1 MSTSVT
7 AASPNT
13 FTGVSSYASDLQ
25 QVITRAVNI
34 AALPLQLMQNQLQKM
49 SDQSTELSALDTKFS
64 ALQTAIQQ
72 LDSSLGVSSYSA
84 TSSDS
89 SLVSASV
96 SAGAAEGTYT
106 IDVSDPGSSSTSI
119 SDSSLPAVS
128 DPNSTS
134 ISTSSSFTLTV
145 NGTTTT
151 INPDSNTL
159 SSLAQAINA
168 ASAGVQASVINTGG
182 STPQYQL
189 VLRSTELGP
198 DTIQLNDGS
207 QDLLDTLTTGGLA
220 TYDVN
225 GLGASIQSNSRT
237 VTLAPGLTI
246 NLLQATPSGQPVTV
260 TVSRDA
266 SSASTAVSNFVTAY
280 NAVHTELES
289 QVGQSGGSLQ
299 GQNIVYQLFN
309 SLSQMALYSGSS
321 GAVRTLADMGVTLDD
336 TGQLTFDS
344 SQFNSDS
351 VDALQNFLG
360 GASTG
365 GFLQAATNALNGVE
379 DATSGSLKM
388 AIQDLNGQIANEND
402 QISTEDQ
409 KIIDLQNNV
418 TQQVAAADALIAS
431 LESQKTYMT
440 GLFQSMMYSNEY
452 STSGNSQSG

>member
-1 MSTSVT
+1 
-7 AASPNT
+7 
-13 FTGVSSYASDLQ
+13 
-25 QVITRAVNI
+25 
-34 AALPLQLMQNQLQKM
+34 
-49 SDQSTELSALDTKFS
+49 
-64 ALQTAIQQ
+64 
-72 LDSSLGVSSYSA
+72 
-84 TSSDS
+84 
-89 SLVSASV
+89 V

-225 GLGASIQSNSRT
+225 GLGNSIQSNSRT

-409 KIIDLQNNV
+409 KIVDLQNNV

-452 STSGNSQSG
+452 STNGNSQSG

>member
-7 AASPNT
+7 APAPNT

-119 SDSSLPAVS
+119 SGSSLPVVS

-134 ISTSSSFTLTV
+134 ISASSSFTLTV

-159 SSLAQAINA
+159 ASLAQAINA

-207 QDLLDTLTTGGLA
+207 QDLLDKLTTGGLA

-289 QVGQSGGSLQ
+289 QVGQSGGPLQ

-309 SLSQMALYSGSS
+309 SLSQIALYSGSS

-351 VDALQNFLG
+351 VDALQTFLG

-379 DATSGSLKM
+379 DTTSGSLKM
-388 AIQDLNGQIANEND
+388 AIQDLNGQITNQND

-452 STSGNSQSG
+452 SNNNSQSG

>member
-1 MSTSVT
+1 
-7 AASPNT
+7 
-13 FTGVSSYASDLQ
+13 
-25 QVITRAVNI
+25 
-34 AALPLQLMQNQLQKM
+34 
-49 SDQSTELSALDTKFS
+49 
-64 ALQTAIQQ
+64 
-72 LDSSLGVSSYSA
+72 
-84 TSSDS
+84 
-89 SLVSASV
+89 
-96 SAGAAEGTYT
+96 
-106 IDVSDPGSSSTSI
+106 
-119 SDSSLPAVS
+119 
-128 DPNSTS
+128 
-134 ISTSSSFTLTV
+134 
-145 NGTTTT
+145 
-151 INPDSNTL
+151 
-159 SSLAQAINA
+159 
-168 ASAGVQASVINTGG
+168 
-182 STPQYQL
+182 
-189 VLRSTELGP
+189 
-198 DTIQLNDGS
+198 
-207 QDLLDTLTTGGLA
+207 
-220 TYDVN
+220 VN
-225 GLGASIQSNSRT
+225 GLGDSIQSNSRT

-289 QVGQSGGSLQ
+289 QVGQSGGPLQ

-309 SLSQMALYSGSS
+309 SLSQIALYSGSS

-379 DATSGSLKM
+379 DTTSGSLKM
-388 AIQDLNGQIANEND
+388 AIQDLNGQITNQND

-452 STSGNSQSG
+452 SNNNSQSG

>member
-119 SDSSLPAVS
+119 SGSSLPVVS

-134 ISTSSSFTLTV
+134 ISASSSFTLTV

-159 SSLAQAINA
+159 ASLAQAINA

-182 STPQYQL
+182 SSPQYQL
-189 VLRSTELGP
+189 VLRST
-198 DTIQLNDGS
+198 
-207 QDLLDTLTTGGLA
+207 GL
-220 TYDVN
+220 
-225 GLGASIQSNSRT
+225 S
-237 VTLAPGLTI
+237 
-246 NLLQATPSGQPVTV
+246 
-260 TVSRDA
+260 A
-266 SSASTAVSNFVTAY
+266 SS
-280 NAVHTELES
+280 
-289 QVGQSGGSLQ
+289 GS
-299 GQNIVYQLFN
+299 
-309 SLSQMALYSGSS
+309 
-321 GAVRTLADMGVTLDD
+321 
-336 TGQLTFDS
+336 
-344 SQFNSDS
+344 
-351 VDALQNFLG
+351 
-360 GASTG
+360 
-365 GFLQAATNALNGVE
+365 
-379 DATSGSLKM
+379 
-388 AIQDLNGQIANEND
+388 
-402 QISTEDQ
+402 
-409 KIIDLQNNV
+409 
-418 TQQVAAADALIAS
+418 
-431 LESQKTYMT
+431 
-440 GLFQSMMYSNEY
+440 
-452 STSGNSQSG
+452 

>member
-289 QVGQSGGSLQ
+289 QVGQSGGALQ

-309 SLSQMALYSGSS
+309 SLSQVALYSGSS

-409 KIIDLQNNV
+409 KIVDLQNNV

-452 STSGNSQSG
+452 STNGNSQSG

>member
-64 ALQTAIQQ
+64 ALRTAIQQ

-119 SDSSLPAVS
+119 SGSSLPVVS

-134 ISTSSSFTLTV
+134 ISASGSFTLTV
-145 NGTTTT
+145 NGATTT

-159 SSLAQAINA
+159 ASLAQAINA

-207 QDLLDTLTTGGLA
+207 QDLLDKLTTGGLA

-246 NLLQATPSGQPVTV
+246 NLLRATPSGQPVTV

-280 NAVHTELES
+280 NAVHTELET
-289 QVGQSGGSLQ
+289 QVGQKGGPLQ

-309 SLSQMALYSGSS
+309 SLSQIALYSGSS

-344 SQFNSDS
+344 SKFKSDS

-379 DATSGSLKM
+379 DTTSGSLKM
-388 AIQDLNGQIANEND
+388 AIKDLNGQITNQND

-409 KIIDLQNNV
+409 KIIDLQNSV
-418 TQQVAAADALIAS
+418 TQQIAAADALIAS
-431 LESQKTYMT
+431 IESQKTYMT

-452 STSGNSQSG
+452 SNSGNSQSG

>member
-7 AASPNT
+7 APAPT

-25 QVITRAVNI
+25 QVINNAVQV
-34 AALPLQLMQNQLQKM
+34 ASLPLQQMQNELQDM
-49 SDQSTELSALDTKFS
+49 DNQSSELSTLNTKFA

-72 LDSSLGVSSYSA
+72 LDSSMGISSYSV

-106 IDVSDPGSSSTSI
+106 IDVSDPGSASTSI
-119 SDSSLPAVS
+119 SDPSLPAVT

-159 SSLAQAINA
+159 TSLAQAINA
-168 ASAGVQASVINTGG
+168 ASAGVQASIINTGG
-182 STPQYQL
+182 SSPQYQL

-207 QDLLDTLTTGGLA
+207 QDLMDTLTTGGLA

-225 GLGASIQSNSRT
+225 GLGDSIQSNSQT
-237 VTLAPGLTI
+237 VTLAPGLTV

-260 TVSRDA
+260 TVSRNTA
-266 SSASTAVSNFVTAY
+266 AASTAVSNFVSAY
-280 NAVHTELES
+280 NAVQTELET
-289 QVGQSGGSLQ
+289 QVGQNGGALQ
-299 GQNIVYQLFN
+299 GQSIVYQLFN
-309 SLSQMALYSGSS
+309 SLSSIVVYSGSS
-321 GAVRTLADMGVTLDD
+321 GAVQTLAGMGVTLNDD
-336 TGQLTFDS
+336 NSGQLSFDS
-344 SQFNSDS
+344 SQFSSDS

-360 GASTG
+360 SASTG
-365 GFLQAATNALNGVE
+365 GFLQAATNALTGVE
-379 DATSGSLKM
+379 DSSTGALPM
-388 AIQDLNGQIANEND
+388 AIQDLNNQITNENSE
-402 QISTEDQ
+402 ITAENQ
-409 KIIDLQNNV
+409 KITDLQTNV
-418 TQQVAAADALIAS
+418 TQQMAAADSLIAS

-440 GLFQSMMYSNEY
+440 GLFQSMMYSDEY
-452 STSGNSQSG
+452 ANSPGQS

>member
-25 QVITRAVNI
+25 QVITNAVQV
-34 AALPLQLMQNQLQKM
+34 ASLPLQLMQNQLQEM
-49 SDQSTELSALDTKFS
+49 NSQSTELSTLDTKFS

-72 LDSSLGVSSYSA
+72 LDSSLGASSYSA

-119 SDSSLPAVS
+119 SDSSLPAVT
-128 DPNSTS
+128 DPDSTS
-134 ISTSSSFTLTV
+134 ISTSDSFTLTV

-189 VLRSTELGP
+189 VLRSTELGA

-207 QDLLDTLTTGGLA
+207 QDLMDTLTTGGLA

-225 GLGASIQSNSRT
+225 GLGNSIQSNSRT
-237 VTLAPGLTI
+237 VTLAPGLTV

-266 SSASTAVSNFVTAY
+266 SAASTAVSNFVTAY
-280 NAVHTELES
+280 NAVQTELET
-289 QVGQSGGSLQ
+289 QVGQSGGALQ
-299 GQNIVYQLFN
+299 GQSIVYQLFN
-309 SLSQMALYSGSS
+309 SLSQIAVYSGSS
-321 GAVRTLADMGVTLDD
+321 GAVQTLADMGVTLGDD
-336 TGQLTFDS
+336 GQLTFDS
-344 SQFNSDS
+344 STFDSDS
-351 VDALQNFLG
+351 IDALQSFLG
-360 GASTG
+360 SASTG
-365 GFLQAATNALNGVE
+365 GFLQAASNALTGVE
-379 DATSGSLKM
+379 DTTTGSLKM
-388 AIQDLNGQIANEND
+388 AIQDLNGQITNQNDEITAEN
-402 QISTEDQ
+402 Q
-409 KIIDLQNNV
+409 KITDLQNNV
-418 TQQVAAADALIAS
+418 TQQMAAADSLIAS

>member
-7 AASPNT
+7 APAPNT

-25 QVITRAVNI
+25 QVINRAVQI
-34 AALPLQLMQNQLQKM
+34 ASLPLQLMQNRLQDLDNK
-49 SDQSTELSALDTKFS
+49 SSELSTLDTKFA

-89 SLVSASV
+89 SLVGVSV
-96 SAGAAEGTYT
+96 GAGAAEGSYT
-106 IDVSDPGSSSTSI
+106 IDVSNPGSASTSI
-119 SDSSLPAVS
+119 SDSSLPAVA

-151 INPDSNTL
+151 IAPPSNTL

-168 ASAGVQASVINTGG
+168 ASAGVQASVINIGG
-182 STPQYQL
+182 STPKYQL
-189 VLRSTELGP
+189 VLRSAELGP

-207 QDLLDTLTTGGLA
+207 QDLMDTLTTGGLA

-225 GLGASIQSNSRT
+225 GLGNSIQSNSRT

-260 TVSRDA
+260 TVSRSA
-266 SSASTAVSNFVTAY
+266 AAASTAVSNFVTAY
-280 NAVHTELES
+280 NAVRTELDT
-289 QVGQSGGSLQ
+289 QVGPNAGPLSGQS
-299 GQNIVYQLFN
+299 IVYQLFS
-309 SLSQMALYSGSS
+309 SLSQMGVYSGSS
-321 GAVRTLADMGVTLDD
+321 GAVRTLADMGVTLDK

-344 SQFNSDS
+344 AQFSSDS
-351 VDALQNFLG
+351 IDALQNFLG
-360 GASTG
+360 SASTG
-365 GFLQAATNALNGVE
+365 GFLQLATNDLTGVE
-379 DATSGSLKM
+379 DTTIGSLKT
-388 AIQDLNGQIANEND
+388 AIHDLNSQIANQNT
-402 QISTEDQ
+402 QISDETQ
-409 KIIDLQNNV
+409 KITDLQNTV

-452 STSGNSQSG
+452 SNSGNSQSG

>member
-7 AASPNT
+7 APAPT

-25 QVITRAVNI
+25 QVINNAVQV
-34 AALPLQLMQNQLQKM
+34 ASLPLQQMQNELQDM
-49 SDQSTELSALDTKFS
+49 DNQSSELSTLNTKFA

-72 LDSSLGVSSYSA
+72 LDSSMGISSYSV

-106 IDVSDPGSSSTSI
+106 IDVSDPGSASTSI
-119 SDSSLPAVS
+119 SDPSLPAVT

-159 SSLAQAINA
+159 TSLAQAINA
-168 ASAGVQASVINTGG
+168 ASAGVQASIINTGG
-182 STPQYQL
+182 SSPQYQL

-207 QDLLDTLTTGGLA
+207 QDLMDTLTTGGLA

-225 GLGASIQSNSRT
+225 GLGDSIQSNSQT
-237 VTLAPGLTI
+237 VTLAPGLTV

-260 TVSRDA
+260 TVSRNTA
-266 SSASTAVSNFVTAY
+266 AASTAVSNFVSAY
-280 NAVHTELES
+280 NAVQTELET
-289 QVGQSGGSLQ
+289 QVGQNGGALQ
-299 GQNIVYQLFN
+299 GQSIVYQLFN
-309 SLSQMALYSGSS
+309 SLSSIVVYSGSS
-321 GAVRTLADMGVTLDD
+321 GAVQTLAGMGVTLNDD
-336 TGQLTFDS
+336 NSGQLSFDS
-344 SQFNSDS
+344 SQFSSDS

-360 GASTG
+360 SASTG
-365 GFLQAATNALNGVE
+365 GFLQAATNALTGVE
-379 DATSGSLKM
+379 DSSTGALPM
-388 AIQDLNGQIANEND
+388 AIQDLNNQITNQNSEITAEN
-402 QISTEDQ
+402 Q
-409 KIIDLQNNV
+409 KITDLQTNV
-418 TQQVAAADALIAS
+418 TQQMAAADSLIAS

-440 GLFQSMMYSNEY
+440 GLFQSMMYSDEY
-452 STSGNSQSG
+452 ANSPGQS

>member
-119 SDSSLPAVS
+119 SGSSLPVVS

-134 ISTSSSFTLTV
+134 ISASSSFTLTV

-159 SSLAQAINA
+159 ASLAQAINA
-168 ASAGVQASVINTGG
+168 VSAGVQASVINTGG

-207 QDLLDTLTTGGLA
+207 QDLLDKLTTGGLA

-289 QVGQSGGSLQ
+289 QVGQSGGPLQ

-309 SLSQMALYSGSS
+309 SLSQIALYSGSS

-379 DATSGSLKM
+379 DTTSGSLKM
-388 AIQDLNGQIANEND
+388 AIQDLNGQITNQND

-452 STSGNSQSG
+452 SNSGNSQSG

>member
-237 VTLAPGLTI
+237 VTLAPGLTV

-289 QVGQSGGSLQ
+289 QVGQSGGALQ

-309 SLSQMALYSGSS
+309 SLSQVALYSGSS

-409 KIIDLQNNV
+409 KIVDLQNNV

-452 STSGNSQSG
+452 GNNNSQSG